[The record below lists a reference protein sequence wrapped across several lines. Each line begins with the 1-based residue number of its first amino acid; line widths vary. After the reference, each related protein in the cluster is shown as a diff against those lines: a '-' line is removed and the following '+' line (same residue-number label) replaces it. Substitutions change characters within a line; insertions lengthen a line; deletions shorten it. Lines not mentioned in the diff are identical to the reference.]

1 MASGALESAA
11 HTPQGIKEP
20 TRATDGT
27 GHDRLARMT
36 TPEMSSLAPAWS
48 TRREALHV
56 VAHRPHLRATVRI
69 SLIVGTILFVINQL
83 DVVLSGHATT
93 STWVKAAITYV
104 VPFCVSNL
112 GILTATRSQ
121 A

>member
-1 MASGALESAA
+1 MASGALDSTA
-11 HTPQGIKEP
+11 HTPQGIKRR
-20 TRATDGT
+20 TRATSGT
-27 GHDRLARMT
+27 GHD
-36 TPEMSSLAPAWS
+36 
-48 TRREALHV
+48 
-56 VAHRPHLRATVRI
+56 
-69 SLIVGTILFVINQL
+69 
-83 DVVLSGHATT
+83 ATT